1 MPDITK
7 RLTLGRM
14 DYFETHLSFIN
25 CVLPIKMTPMET
37 KVLATFMAI
46 EDNLAQY
53 RFQKIGRKLVKDRLG
68 LSSAGLSNHVREL
81 LAKGHMTKDEA
92 TEELSI
98 LPILYPKGTTQDYR
112 FRLIL
117 KSDTDV
123 STNQT
128 NSVSV
133 PQS

>member
-1 MPDITK
+1 MAEETK
-7 RLTLGRM
+7 EIRKKLILDRL

-25 CVLPIKMTPMET
+25 CVLPIKMTPMEL
-37 KVLATFMAI
+37 KVLATYMSI

-68 LSSAGLSNHVREL
+68 LSAAGLSNHIREL
-81 LAKGHMTKDEA
+81 LRKGHMSKDEK

-98 LPILYPKGTTQDYR
+98 LPILYPKGNVQDYY

-117 KSDTDV
+117 K
-123 STNQT
+123 TNAET

-133 PQS
+133 P